1 MKNCQ
6 TWYGKDGLLGKCTF
20 EDVFFPF
27 PKVGHGFVPWRVA
40 HLGVG
45 FPKRWCKCLLFVE
58 GAGQDS

>member
-27 PKVGHGFVPWRVA
+27 PKVGHVSS
-40 HLGVG
+40 L
-45 FPKRWCKCLLFVE
+45 E
-58 GAGQDS
+58 GSPSRSRISKKMV